1 MDRTLSI
8 AAPTATDR
16 SAHAVGLAAWLSRR
30 AARAPHRPALSCED
44 VHWNYGELVDRIE
57 SMSAVLAAGGV
68 GAGARVGYLGLNDPM
83 FVVVLFA
90 TARIGAICVPLN
102 FRLSGA
108 ELSFAINDA
117 GGP

>member
-16 SAHAVGLAAWLSRR
+16 SAHAVGLAEWLSRR
-30 AARAPHRPALSCED
+30 AARAPPPPARGWGGAPGDDGPRLAR
-44 VHWNYGELVDRIE
+44 HPRQW
-57 SMSAVLAAGGV
+57 AVLA
-68 GAGARVGYLGLNDPM
+68 AGARVGYLGLNDPM

>member
-1 MDRTLSI
+1 
-8 AAPTATDR
+8 
-16 SAHAVGLAAWLSRR
+16 
-30 AARAPHRPALSCED
+30 RAPHRPALSCED

-57 SMSAVLAAGGV
+57 SMSAVLA
-68 GAGARVGYLGLNDPM
+68 AGARVGYLGLNDPM